1 MSNSQTKKSQYE
13 IYPRLID
20 KLVQR
25 IKKAEKTAVKANAVS
40 ILREFI
46 DYDPSFVNKMDFLI
60 MADEKFWERE
70 GNHTIFPENT
80 LVLDNLLKARF
91 SIEKSIG
98 FDLPFSSFILS
109 LPQGYKVD
117 GFPIPSCLVTWIEY
131 EGAHEHTTYPFCDYL
146 GVPRPRV
153 IQKTVSGEGEYALRI
168 MFRDR
173 NDSFLY
179 HRAVALESHLPA
191 ILRAKNT
198 SQFLEILG
206 TYQNTNL
213 IKVIAPDDIDLNIQ
227 FRLFK
232 LIAAIGVYNIATEG
246 KKLQD
251 GLPSSLSPKIIGKS
265 PDMQLAMSTLSNHP
279 APKGAMNSANKES
292 PEMHVRSWHFR
303 ELRDDR
309 FYKGEHSHKPK
320 GSRIIFIPETVVGG
334 DVTPHTQSY

>member
-1 MSNSQTKKSQYE
+1 MSNNQTKKSQYE
-13 IYPRLID
+13 IYPRLMD
-20 KLVQR
+20 RLVQK
-25 IKKAEKTAVKANAVS
+25 IKKAEKSAAKANPVS

-60 MADEKFWERE
+60 MADEKFWENE

-117 GFPIPSCLVTWIEY
+117 GYPIPSCLVTWIEY
-131 EGAHEHTTYPFCDYL
+131 ESAHEQTIYPFCDYL
-146 GVPRPRV
+146 GVQRPRV
-153 IQKTVSGEGEYALRI
+153 IQKTVANGGDYALRI
-168 MFRDR
+168 IFRDR

-179 HRAVALESHLPA
+179 NRAVALESHLPA

-198 SQFLEILG
+198 SEFLSILG

-213 IKVIAPDDIDLNIQ
+213 QKVITPDDVDLNIQ

-251 GLPSSLSPKIIGKS
+251 GLPSSLSPKIIGKA
-265 PDMQLAMSTLSNHP
+265 PEMRLAMSTLSNHP
-279 APKGAMNSANKES
+279 APQGSTAGASKEY
-292 PEMHVRSWHFR
+292 PEVHVRSWHFR
-303 ELRDDR
+303 ELRDER